1 MSASDGN
8 VRPGLLLAILL
19 VFVAA
24 VIIGLRLGSGPADPN
39 LNEPP
44 DSTGGEVAPIATVEA
59 PNVRFEPAFLDFGEV
74 PPSTVL
80 PETVEIINEGEQS
93 VTLASLIASCGCLI
107 AETDESV
114 IEPGGRITMRVRY
127 QTGDRQ
133 DQQVS
138 YTITAMFEHHMNGI
152 QLPVRS
158 NTIHLYNVA
167 AGDEPNR
174 VTVTSVDGT
183 PVTVVEHPAFVERV
197 ITPSAPRD
205 TVILLTRQG
214 AADDDRVRPARLELK
229 HPRFGSV
236 VIDWP
241 MPEPGEWPIA
251 PRPPEPQ
258 VLPDPLELELPP
270 AVEGEP
276 VMISLVL
283 RGLRAGQVSRL
294 EAVSDGPR
302 PFVAEIIEHE
312 AVAEGVR
319 LSIRLMF
326 DHRARRAGSILFR
339 FDGEPLCRV
348 RLKSATNG
356 ESP

>member
-8 VRPGLLLAILL
+8 PRPGLLLAILL
-19 VFVAA
+19 VIIAA
-24 VIIGLRLGSGPADPN
+24 VIIGLRLGSNPAGPN
-39 LNEPP
+39 GNESPG
-44 DSTGGEVAPIATVEA
+44 STGGEVAPIATMEA

-74 PPSTVL
+74 PPGTVL
-80 PETVEIINEGEQS
+80 PETVAIINDGGRT

-152 QLPVRS
+152 MLPVRS

-167 AGDEPNR
+167 DGDEPDR
-174 VTVTSVDGT
+174 ITVSSVDGT
-183 PVTVVEHPAFVERV
+183 PVTVAEHPPFVERI
-197 ITPSAPRD
+197 ITPAAPRD
-205 TVILLTRQG
+205 TVILITRQG
-214 AADDDRVRPARLELK
+214 AEDDDRARPARLEMK
-229 HPRFGSV
+229 HPRFGSIF
-236 VIDWP
+236 IDWP
-241 MPEPGEWPIA
+241 APEPGEWPVA
-251 PRPPEPQ
+251 PRPPLPQ
-258 VLPDPLELELPP
+258 VLPDPLDLKLPP

-276 VMISLVL
+276 VIVELVL

-348 RLKSATNG
+348 RLKTATDG